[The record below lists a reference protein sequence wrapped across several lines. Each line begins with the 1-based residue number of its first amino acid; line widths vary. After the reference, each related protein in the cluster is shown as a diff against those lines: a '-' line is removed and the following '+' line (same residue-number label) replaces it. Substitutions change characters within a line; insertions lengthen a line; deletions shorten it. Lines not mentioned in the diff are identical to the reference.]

1 MTAFIVRRLILLPIV
16 LLGVTLLLFT
26 MVWSLGSDR
35 LISLYITSPEAVRS
49 QDAVQQIKEKYG
61 LDEPALVQYGKW
73 LGNVLRGDLG
83 YSTVD
88 RRPVTEAL
96 FWRLPYTL
104 ELTIFSLIPVIFVGI
119 WLGVK
124 SGVHHN
130 KPLDQGIRVFAIVGW
145 SLPDFVFGLLV
156 LMLFYSQLGWFPP
169 NLISTST
176 DLALRASGFQHHTRM
191 ITLDSILN
199 WRWDVFAEGL
209 RHLAGPVITLSY
221 LWWAF
226 LLRVTRSSM
235 LDVLSKDYI
244 RTARAKGLSEKV
256 VINKHARRNA
266 LIPVVTVAGHMVV
279 QLMAGVVIVET
290 IFNRPGI
297 GRFSATAATQLDY
310 FSIIG
315 FALFFTLILVIGNL
329 IIDIS
334 YALIDP
340 RIRLS

>member
-1 MTAFIVRRLILLPIV
+1 MKSADAKQRLI
-16 LLGVTLLLFT
+16 
-26 MVWSLGSDR
+26 
-35 LISLYITSPEAVRS
+35 
-49 QDAVQQIKEKYG
+49 EKYG
-61 LDEPALVQYGKW
+61 LDQPAIIQYGKW
-73 LGNVLRGDLG
+73 VGNVLRGDLG
-83 YSTVD
+83 YSMSSHQ
-88 RRPVTEAL
+88 PVLEGLLA
-96 FWRLPYTL
+96 RLPYTL

-130 KPLDQGIRVFAIVGW
+130 RPLDQGIRIFAIVGW
-145 SLPDFVFGLLV
+145 SLPDFVFGLLI

-169 NLISTST
+169 GLYS
-176 DLALRASGFQHHTRM
+176 LATEQAMRMDNWTHYTRM
-191 ITLDSILN
+191 VTFDAILN
-199 WRWDVFAEGL
+199 WRWDIFLDGI
-209 RHLAGPVITLSY
+209 RHLVAPVLTLAY

-266 LIPVVTVAGHMVV
+266 LIPVITVAGHMVV

-290 IFNRPGI
+290 IFTRPGI
-297 GRFSATAATQLDY
+297 GTFSARAAQQLDY
-310 FSIIG
+310 FAIIG
-315 FALFFTLILVIGNL
+315 FAFFFSLILVIGNL
-329 IIDIS
+329 IVDIS

>member
-1 MTAFIVRRLILLPIV
+1 M
-16 LLGVTLLLFT
+16 
-26 MVWSLGSDR
+26 
-35 LISLYITSPEAVRS
+35 RS
-49 QDAVQQIKEKYG
+49 ADAVQQLKAKYG
-61 LDEPALVQYGKW
+61 LDQPAIIQYGKW
-73 LGNVLRGDLG
+73 VGNVLRGDLG
-83 YSTVD
+83 YSMSA
-88 RRPVTEAL
+88 RQPVLEGL
-96 FWRLPYTL
+96 IGRLPYTL

-130 KPLDQGIRVFAIVGW
+130 RPLDQGIRIFAIVGW
-145 SLPDFVFGLLV
+145 SLPDFVFGLLI

-169 NLISTST
+169 GLYSFATEQAMRMDNWT
-176 DLALRASGFQHHTRM
+176 HYTRM
-191 ITLDSILN
+191 VTFDAILN
-199 WRWDVFAEGL
+199 WRWEIFLDGI
-209 RHLAGPVITLSY
+209 RHLVAPVLTLAY

-266 LIPVVTVAGHMVV
+266 LIPVITVAGHMVV

-290 IFNRPGI
+290 IFTRPGI
-297 GRFSATAATQLDY
+297 GTFSARAAQQLDY
-310 FSIIG
+310 FAIIG
-315 FALFFTLILVIGNL
+315 FAFFFSLILVIGNL
-329 IIDIS
+329 IVDIS